1 MLLQVLSRASMSG
14 HSGLKRMD
22 SGLVRMSSCQ
32 SLDSSFDEVPGAED
46 FQFRINDPEGNAK
59 EYAFTLKQGK
69 TLPYH
74 VKFEGKLDPP
84 PKKKNKKKRP

>member
-84 PKKKNKKKRP
+84 QKKEKEKRP